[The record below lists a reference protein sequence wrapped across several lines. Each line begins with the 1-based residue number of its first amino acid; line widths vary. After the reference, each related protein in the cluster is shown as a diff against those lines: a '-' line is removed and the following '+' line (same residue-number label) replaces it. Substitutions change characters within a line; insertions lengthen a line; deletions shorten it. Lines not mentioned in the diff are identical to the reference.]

1 MQNKERMLHFD
12 VSLGC
17 TSQTIIDALADLNQ
31 SQSTKEFTRTEV
43 APSPNT
49 RFRPRPAWA
58 RNKSDDK
65 EKQSPQKQSSPE
77 FRSAWLRGETG
88 TLLEVEK
95 QLESLQSN
103 PVAFAIATKVLAT
116 LKSSVAK
123 SSGLA
128 AEAILLPG
136 LECAQIAQQTSMF
149 AELIAAIDPSG
160 ITASKVAISF
170 SNEVDSF
177 HQGWLLTLA
186 EEIPT
191 IDRLWPAPYCDY
203 LGLAFLKS
211 VAVRFGAL
219 GESVIDRHGTGQTPP
234 ETFPRVTTRALLC
247 SLPEFSSRV
256 SSHKHTPPLPL
267 VEITATLGQSVNT
280 ADLLRRMQNIG
291 CKSLL
296 TWQAFEASTYPR
308 MILRAL
314 VSHDS
319 LDRTI
324 ELLLVTGEALQL
336 MTTAVE
342 SPSLQQRVVSVPY
355 GHRQK
360 MRGCRVN
367 ESLWSGK
374 VIRVDPDPDDLAQ
387 IVQETGFAQDIVRA
401 DILAAW
407 RKWRADMP

>member
-17 TSQTIIDALADLNQ
+17 TSQTIIDSLADLNQ
-31 SQSTKEFTRTEV
+31 SPIEKEWARTEA
-43 APSPNT
+43 APLPST

-58 RNKSDDK
+58 KRNDK
-65 EKQSPQKQSSPE
+65 EKQNQQKPSAPE
-77 FRSAWLRGETG
+77 FESAWLRGETG

-95 QLESLQSN
+95 ELGSLQSN

-116 LKSSVAK
+116 LKSSVEK
-123 SSGLA
+123 SSGLL
-128 AEAILLPG
+128 AESVTLPG
-136 LECAQIAQQTSMF
+136 AQCAQIAHQTITF
-149 AELIAAIDPSG
+149 GELIAALNPSG

-170 SNEVDSF
+170 SNNVDSF
-177 HQGWLLTLA
+177 HRGWFLALA

-191 IDRLWPAPYCDY
+191 IDRLWPSPYSDY

-211 VAVRFGAL
+211 VVVRFGAI
-219 GESVIDRHGTGQTPP
+219 GESIIERHGTGQTRP
-234 ETFPRVTTRALLC
+234 ENFPRVATRALLC

-256 SSHKHTPPLPL
+256 SSHKHTLPLPL
-267 VEITATLGQSVNT
+267 IEITATLGQSVNT
-280 ADLLRRMQNIG
+280 ADLLRRLQNIG
-291 CKSLL
+291 IKSLL
-296 TWQAFEASTYPR
+296 TWQAFESSTYPR

-314 VSHDS
+314 VQRDI

-324 ELLLVTGEALQL
+324 ELLLVTGETLQL
-336 MTTAVE
+336 TTTEVE

-374 VIRVDPDPDDLAQ
+374 VIRVDPDADDLAQ

-407 RKWRADMP
+407 RKWRDIEWK